1 MCSYLDLKRIKIK
14 AMKKNKKGNHSE
26 RSIHLIWS
34 IFWIIYN
41 ILGNKG
47 RKKEKICTRINFR
60 KSFQKKV
67 HLIKHIVILV
77 FQYLFM
83 SDCLSLDVWFP
94 VLRLRKLILWLETSI
109 FSRWLTEK
117 TIFQIY
123 YFFFYNKFYFKKR
136 VN

>member
-1 MCSYLDLKRIKIK
+1 
-14 AMKKNKKGNHSE
+14 MKKNKKGNHSE

-60 KSFQKKV
+60 KTLQQKV

-77 FQYLFM
+77 F
-83 SDCLSLDVWFP
+83 
-94 VLRLRKLILWLETSI
+94 
-109 FSRWLTEK
+109 
-117 TIFQIY
+117 
-123 YFFFYNKFYFKKR
+123 
-136 VN
+136 

>member
-34 IFWIIYN
+34 LFWIIYN

-47 RKKEKICTRINFR
+47 RKKENMYKNQ
-60 KSFQKKV
+60 FQKDTPEKSPSYKTHCNSSLLV
-67 HLIKHIVILV
+67 LIYVR
-77 FQYLFM
+77 
-83 SDCLSLDVWFP
+83 LSLTGCLVSCAETQ
-94 VLRLRKLILWLETSI
+94 KTYLWLETSI